1 MIVQYDGFQWDEGN
15 IVHCAKHG
23 VSREEIEHVL
33 THMTFY
39 IPDPYPHEPRMRTV
53 GVTKESRHV
62 FIVFT
67 FRELEDERY
76 MRPVS
81 ARYMHEKEVKNYEQ
95 RKNA

>member
-33 THMTFY
+33 AHMTFY
-39 IPDPYPHEPRMRTV
+39 IPDLCPHEPRMRTV
-53 GVTKESRHV
+53 GVIKESRHV
-62 FIVFT
+62 FIIFT

-81 ARYMHEKEVKNYEQ
+81 PRYMHEKEVENYEQ

>member
-1 MIVQYDGFQWDEGN
+1 MIVQYDGFQRDEGN
-15 IVHCAKHG
+15 IAHCAKHG

-33 THMTFY
+33 AHMTFY
-39 IPDPYPHEPRMRTV
+39 IPDPCPHESRMRTA

-76 MRPVS
+76 MRPIS